1 MGRIA
6 TKVDSVVN
14 AATNVLGEATLGVH
28 QEAFYQSVTEAADS
42 TVVCATPAVL
52 YGLWVT
58 AAFSANVT
66 AIKDG
71 TTTILS
77 IPASAAVGTFYSFP
91 FGIRCETNLTIDPVD
106 AGTGGVVTVFY
117 RPL

>member
-1 MGRIA
+1 MSRTA
-6 TKVDSVVN
+6 TWGHYIPS
-14 AATNVLGEATLGVH
+14 ATGGAPTNATLAVSS
-28 QEAFYQSVTEAADS
+28 ECLWASVTEAADTT
-42 TVVCATPAVL
+42 TVGTTPCIL

-58 AAFSANVT
+58 AAFSANIT

-71 TTTILS
+71 TATVLS
-77 IPASAAVGTFYSFP
+77 IPASAPVGTFYSFP
-91 FGIRCETNLTIDPVD
+91 FGIRFETSLIVDPVD